1 VKEQTLLVLRLLAR
15 DCVPGRALVWLISC
29 HREKLKLSLARLFP
43 YFLSFP
49 KLKQR
54 NPLLVSILRRA
65 EDAERKDELV
75 PSWPQLVNP
84 R

>member
-1 VKEQTLLVLRLLAR
+1 MKEQTLLVLRLLAR
-15 DCVPGRALVWLISC
+15 DCVPGRALVWLISY
-29 HREKLKLSLARLFP
+29 HREKLAEAELGET
-43 YFLSFP
+43 FP

-65 EDAERKDELV
+65 ADAERKDELV
-75 PSWPQLVNP
+75 PSWPQLANP